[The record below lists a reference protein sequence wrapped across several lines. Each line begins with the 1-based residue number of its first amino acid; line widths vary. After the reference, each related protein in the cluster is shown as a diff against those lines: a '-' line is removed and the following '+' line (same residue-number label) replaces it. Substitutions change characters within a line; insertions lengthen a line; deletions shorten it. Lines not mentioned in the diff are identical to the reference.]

1 MPRKRITLQLSV
13 QQAGRLRLLIKRHR
27 EAETQFFKSLVE
39 ERTAD
44 LAEPV
49 DTPQGERA
57 VARLRRQARMEAAEV
72 RPVRWPALDVLM
84 ERALKE
90 RLQLEDLAG
99 PWMPL
104 TAGERTRLSLSG
116 RWPACLSGCEHG
128 TAERAFTLDD
138 KVVLQLRTAAW
149 RVSEPV
155 LKELEEKN
163 LIGPQPDQSEEALV
177 YRDRLAAKLY
187 PSSRIAREAVEDH
200 WPDPED
206 DQVEG
211 AGTAGSM

>member
-1 MPRKRITLQLSV
+1 MQLSV
-13 QQAGRLRLLIKRHR
+13 EQAGRLRLLIKRHR
-27 EAETQFFKSLVE
+27 ESETQFFKSLVE
-39 ERTAD
+39 ERAAD
-44 LAEPV
+44 LAELV
-49 DTPQGERA
+49 GTPQWERA
-57 VARLRRQARMEAAEV
+57 VARLRRQARMEAAEA
-72 RPVRWPALDVLM
+72 RPVHWPALDVLM

-99 PWMPL
+99 PWLPL

-116 RWPACLSGCEHG
+116 RWPACLSGCENG

-163 LIGPQPDQSEEALV
+163 LIGPQADLSEEARV
-177 YRDRLAAKLY
+177 ERDRLAAKLY

-206 DQVEG
+206 DQVTDAG
-211 AGTAGSM
+211 AAGEM

>member
-1 MPRKRITLQLSV
+1 MARKRITLQLSV

-27 EAETQFFKSLVE
+27 EAESQFVKELVE
-39 ERTAD
+39 ERAEALT
-44 LAEPV
+44 EPV
-49 DTPQGERA
+49 DTPPWERA
-57 VARLRRQARMEAAEV
+57 VARLRRQARMEAAQV

-90 RLQLEDLAG
+90 RLQLPDLAG
-99 PWMPL
+99 PWLPL
-104 TAGERTRLSLSG
+104 TPGERTRLSLSG

-128 TAERAFTLDD
+128 TAERAFTLDE

-163 LIGPQPDQSEEALV
+163 LIGPQADLSEEA
-177 YRDRLAAKLY
+177 REERERLAAKLY

-200 WPDPED
+200 WPEPED
-206 DQVEG
+206 DQVAG
-211 AGTAGSM
+211 AGAAREM

>member
-1 MPRKRITLQLSV
+1 V
-13 QQAGRLRLLIKRHR
+13 
-27 EAETQFFKSLVE
+27 
-39 ERTAD
+39 
-44 LAEPV
+44 
-49 DTPQGERA
+49 
-57 VARLRRQARMEAAEV
+57 RRPWQEG
-72 RPVRWPALDVLM
+72 
-84 ERALKE
+84 
-90 RLQLEDLAG
+90 LAG
-99 PWMPL
+99 PWLPL

-116 RWPACLSGCEHG
+116 RWPACLSGCENG

-163 LIGPQPDQSEEALV
+163 LIGPQAHLSEEARV
-177 YRDRLAAKLY
+177 ERDRLGAKLY

-206 DQVEG
+206 DQVAD
-211 AGTAGSM
+211 AGVVRDM